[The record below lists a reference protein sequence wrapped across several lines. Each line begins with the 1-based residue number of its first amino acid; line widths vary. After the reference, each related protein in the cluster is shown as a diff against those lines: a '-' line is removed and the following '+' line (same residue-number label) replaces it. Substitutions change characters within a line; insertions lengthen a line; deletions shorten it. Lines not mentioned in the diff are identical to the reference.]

1 MNKLTV
7 LTIEQIYND
16 NVKAYHPVILKS
28 DTEMIL
34 VDCGTPNSV
43 SKIKENALTQDVNI
57 DNLTK
62 VVITHQDL
70 DHIGSLAELKRKYPD
85 VQILADIKER
95 PYINGEKEFV
105 KLQKLRETYD
115 SLSECQKEMITA
127 LQKSYSS
134 YEPVD
139 IDGIL
144 HDHDIF
150 SWCGGVEIISTP
162 GHTEGHI
169 CVYVYEFKTLI
180 AGDALFVQDGELV
193 ISLPMYTLDFEQAK
207 QSVRKLLDYDI
218 KEIICYHGGIYKG
231 DIKAALNKIL
241 MH

>member
-1 MNKLTV
+1 MNKLIV
-7 LTIEQIYND
+7 LTIEQIQND

-28 DTEMIL
+28 DKEMIL
-34 VDCGTPNSV
+34 VDCGNPGSV
-43 SKIKENALTQDVNI
+43 SKIKENAVTQDVNI

-62 VVITHQDL
+62 VVITHQNL
-70 DHIGSLAELKRKYPD
+70 DHLGSLAELKRKYPG

-95 PYINGEKEFV
+95 PYINGKKEFI

-115 SLSECQKEMITA
+115 SLPECQKEMITV
-127 LQKSYSS
+127 LQQSYSS
-134 YEPVD
+134 YEPAD

-150 SWCGGVEIISTP
+150 PWCGDVEIVSTP

-169 CVYVYEFKTLI
+169 CLYLYEFKTLI
-180 AGDALFVQDGELV
+180 AGDALFVQGGELV

-207 QSVRKLLDYDI
+207 QSIRKLLDYDI

-231 DIKAALNKIL
+231 DIRAALNKIL
-241 MH
+241 MC

>member
-7 LTIEQIYND
+7 LTIEQIYN
-16 NVKAYHPVILKS
+16 NNIKEYHPVILKS
-28 DTEMIL
+28 DTEMVL
-34 VDCGTPNSV
+34 VDCGTPGSV
-43 SKIKENALTQDVNI
+43 SKIKENALTKDVNI
-57 DNLTK
+57 DDLTK

-70 DHIGSLAELKRKYPD
+70 DHIGSLAELKRKYPG

-127 LQKSYSS
+127 LQQSYSS
-134 YEPVD
+134 YEPVE

-150 SWCGGVEIISTP
+150 SWCGSVEIVSTP

-169 CVYVYEFKTLI
+169 CLYLYEFKTLI
-180 AGDALFVQDGELV
+180 AGDALFVQNGELV
-193 ISLPMYTLDFEQAK
+193 ISMPMYTLDFEQAK
-207 QSVRKLLDYDI
+207 QSIRKLLDYDI